1 MIRATI
7 LAIGKARG
15 ADAELC
21 AEYLKR
27 LGKDVTVKDGATDTA
42 ARENEWLLKNI
53 PPRAYVI
60 VLDERGQDLASRELA
75 AKLET
80 AQTQGELVF
89 IICGADGVSDAV
101 REKARFLLGFGRL
114 TWPHRLVRVMLLEQ
128 IYRATQILKGHPYH
142 RD

>member
-15 ADAELC
+15 ADAEVC

-75 AKLET
+75 AKLERR
-80 AQTQGELVF
+80 AF
-89 IICGADGVSDAV
+89 YWD
-101 REKARFLLGFGRL
+101 LGGLRGPIG
-114 TWPHRLVRVMLLEQ
+114 W
-128 IYRATQILKGHPYH
+128 
-142 RD
+142 